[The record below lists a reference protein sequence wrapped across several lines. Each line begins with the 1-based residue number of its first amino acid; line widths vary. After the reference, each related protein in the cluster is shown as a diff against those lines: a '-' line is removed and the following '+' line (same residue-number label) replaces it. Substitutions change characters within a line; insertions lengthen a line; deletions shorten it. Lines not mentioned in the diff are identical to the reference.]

1 MASVAIWSF
10 LEFQELYNLLSL
22 RCLVTKWNTMTNAY
36 WQTKARLPRSSCY
49 CHGLRTPREE
59 IAFTARPKIHSHSQ
73 IFRYVGSIFCLPH
86 QPKFSDIFDL
96 CLHWV
101 SVVRAYSDE
110 EELYS
115 INNQN
120 LGFLLRSPCK
130 NVHINYNNILAKPFC
145 CKISSKM
152 YGEFFYAWKIVR
164 LGPGF
169 DLPCKIY

>member
-1 MASVAIWSF
+1 MKKHC
-10 LEFQELYNLLSL
+10 QMSL
-22 RCLVTKWNTMTNAY
+22 RLFSLFRGSIYEQWGWSKCFCPSQKSWTLLMPPCMDY
-36 WQTKARLPRSSCY
+36 
-49 CHGLRTPREE
+49 G
-59 IAFTARPKIHSHSQ
+59 RPVRKSPSLHSHSQ
-73 IFRYVGSIFCLPH
+73 IFRYGRSIFCLPH

-101 SVVRAYSDE
+101 SVVRAYGDE